1 LVVFYKSK
9 AEFCRACGGV
19 NVFYSVN
26 YINLFICICTYQL
39 FLGSQKAYLIL
50 TGIYMLF
57 ETSYKAWGYYQL
69 LGYNSKKNAF
79 KTFSYSLLVSIF
91 WAVISA
97 GLGFLYVGGFFG

>member
-1 LVVFYKSK
+1 
-9 AEFCRACGGV
+9 
-19 NVFYSVN
+19 
-26 YINLFICICTYQL
+26 
-39 FLGSQKAYLIL
+39 
-50 TGIYMLF
+50 MLF